1 VAQARET
8 WTVRRAPQ
16 SIGRSGVV
24 FVLCWIMLAAT
35 PLAAQQNGGTVIETV
50 ATLSDRDV
58 NGKDVVSEKVVTRR
72 SGTSDGEDVVIEIY
86 LPSIDSGGTP
96 CSAGGST
103 ASRRWRESDRR
114 RDRSTLP
121 RLPGRPHHASRQPK
135 RDDGAQERARLVHQR
150 AARVRTGREWPVRA
164 RRHGD
169 RAHAGSVTRE
179 LRHDP
184 PPIARS

>member
-1 VAQARET
+1 MQVAEARET

-35 PLAAQQNGGTVIETV
+35 PLTAQQNGGTVIETV

-86 LPSIDSGGTP
+86 LPSITWGGRP
-96 CSAGGST
+96 VL
-103 ASRRWRESDRR
+103 SRRVHRVTTVAGDGSRTVEETEA
-114 RDRSTLP
+114 RSLAV
-121 RLPGRPHHASRQPK
+121 PGDPTMRVVSR
-135 RDDGAQERARLVHQR
+135 
-150 AARVRTGREWPVRA
+150 
-164 RRHGD
+164 
-169 RAHAGSVTRE
+169 SVTTVR
-179 LRHDP
+179 
-184 PPIARS
+184 RSGPDSYISERQEFKLDVNGLFVPVVTETVHTAGR